1 MSFILRRIINVIST
15 DMKMMVLEPGLQ
27 GGGEDLGVRA
37 SLEKAHSIYGAAHP
51 EEQGWM
57 HSWQALKPHLPSA
70 IKGKKTEHDSSR
82 KGISHPCLQQRRGIL
97 HATLSCAAL

>member
-1 MSFILRRIINVIST
+1 
-15 DMKMMVLEPGLQ
+15 MKMMVLEPGLQ

-51 EEQGWM
+51 EEQGWL

-82 KGISHPCLQQRRGIL
+82 KGISHPRLQQRHGIL
-97 HATLSCAAL
+97 HAALSCAVL